1 MPCLTFPLSDR
12 HEENPPLLDVFL
24 QDRNQTIVE
33 RCTAVGW
40 SNKQHDR
47 IASQRLSEF
56 TDRFSGRSHCH
67 ERTIEELIGKSGAIS
82 IHHIGSLQTK
92 HGSPESTQQLVRRS
106 AARASSLD
114 PCPSLE
120 SDHGSVDNG
129 PAPERQNMSSVTS
142 ETQIPQ
148 HEAADPPIFSAIRQI
163 LAHDPLYAEDVVAG
177 VQNLPIHSRNILIP
191 PDDECV
197 DGSTNNPPKT
207 SNTPSNKR
215 QRSKGKS
222 TGVGSGSGT
231 GGGQQG
237 DEDGGSGNPG
247 QDNAGGSGDGKSND
261 DSPPRKKRN
270 KDKIRR
276 WICPYCLAYPE
287 IYDIRFFIDCSA
299 NMTEVHL
306 WRTHLIK
313 HHSQEAKRSDP
324 NREAQAR
331 FYMTELQQT
340 LVQQAAEKY
349 TKRPRD
355 LTKWLDYWKKFFV
368 EVWWILFPKA
378 DFPHFNEPLSPFH
391 IDSGEIPNLGQ
402 HVLEKAET
410 LLMGPILEG
419 KAKQA
424 VRNNAIASV
433 QDFMPTAEDTKA
445 MMSEAITVALLNS
458 PAATGAAQWWVRAS
472 PKMFGN
478 AKRKNG
484 RASAD
489 DEDESENGDDSDSE
503 SDYHEPSTPS
513 DSVTAPRT
521 PEPAEV
527 NPKQAPPPA
536 QQPIV
541 PLRLFPWGTR
551 VTVDLF
557 PVNPLHSETQAGQLT
572 HPSTVYIASMSQT
585 PVQPLPSLMPI
596 TDTFDADVLDP
607 MMNMD
612 ATMPA

>member
-1 MPCLTFPLSDR
+1 M
-12 HEENPPLLDVFL
+12 
-24 QDRNQTIVE
+24 
-33 RCTAVGW
+33 A
-40 SNKQHDR
+40 
-47 IASQRLSEF
+47 
-56 TDRFSGRSHCH
+56 
-67 ERTIEELIGKSGAIS
+67 
-82 IHHIGSLQTK
+82 
-92 HGSPESTQQLVRRS
+92 
-106 AARASSLD
+106 
-114 PCPSLE
+114 
-120 SDHGSVDNG
+120 
-129 PAPERQNMSSVTS
+129 SVTS
-142 ETQIPQ
+142 EAQIPLS
-148 HEAADPPIFSAIRQI
+148 EAAGPSIFSVIRQI
-163 LAHDPLYAEDVVAG
+163 LAHDPLYAEDVVSG
-177 VQNLPIHSRNILIP
+177 VQNLPIDSRNILIP
-191 PDDECV
+191 PENECV

-207 SNTPSNKR
+207 SKTPSNKR

-231 GGGQQG
+231 GGAQQG
-237 DEDGGSGNPG
+237 DGESCSGNFG
-247 QDNAGGSGDGKSND
+247 QDDADGSDDGKSND

-270 KDKIRR
+270 KDKTRR

-287 IYDIRFFIDCSA
+287 IYDIRFFSDCSA

-340 LVQQAAEKY
+340 LIQQAAEKY

-378 DFPHFNEPLSPFH
+378 DFPHLNEPLSPFH
-391 IDSGEIPNLGQ
+391 IDNGEISNIGQ

-433 QDFMPTAEDTKA
+433 QDFKPTADDTKA
-445 MMSEAITVALLNS
+445 MMSGHH
-458 PAATGAAQWWVRAS
+458 ATGAAQWWVRAT
-472 PKMFGN
+472 PEMFGN
-478 AKRKNG
+478 AKRNDG
-484 RASAD
+484 RAPAN
-489 DEDESENGDDSDSE
+489 DEDESENGDDSDTE
-503 SDYHEPSTPS
+503 SDDHGPSTPS

-527 NPKQAPPPA
+527 NPKQVPPPA

-551 VTVDLF
+551 VTVDLL

-585 PVQPLPSLMPI
+585 PVQPPPSLMPI